1 MSVSTLEI
9 KVTSAAP
16 GMVATARMVNNT
28 FNTIWCTFPYTS
40 PSTLSIE
47 PSNQFQL
54 YATQAT
60 GASALTASASRK
72 IVAPGNAYKVSSSLE
87 ITGDGRSAN
96 SDVITVTNLSGH
108 PINLVLQCP
117 ISLTSSANS
126 DMKNVWM
133 TETMIT
139 KNQKFNIT
147 PSDAIAVWV
156 APPHTSEDGIIPGCL
171 TNVKMV
177 KYTDSLQKLEFRGN
191 NTSGYYSE
199 PNGLWI

>member
-1 MSVSTLEI
+1 MSVSPLEI

-28 FNTIWCTFPYTS
+28 FNTIWSTFPYTS

-47 PSNQFQL
+47 PSNQYQL
-54 YATQAT
+54 YATQSS
-60 GASALTASASRK
+60 GVSALTTNASGD
-72 IVAPGNAYKVSSSLE
+72 IVAPGKAYKVSSSLE
-87 ITGDGRSAN
+87 ITDDGSSA
-96 SDVITVTNLSGH
+96 SADVITVTNLSGH

-133 TETMIT
+133 TETMVP
-139 KNQKFNIT
+139 KNTKFNIT
-147 PSDAIAVWV
+147 PSDVMAVWV

-171 TNVKMV
+171 ANVKMV
-177 KYTDSLQKLEFRGN
+177 KYTGSLQKLEFRGN
-191 NTSGYYSE
+191 NTIGYYSE
-199 PNGLWI
+199 PNGMWI